1 MIQNNFSNYNL
12 CKFSWNIIL
21 LEKNIAF
28 ESENI
33 FEIKFWLKN
42 NEKWIIFDS
51 FVSNSDFVLY

>member
-42 NEKWIIFDS
+42 NEKWIFCIFLTK
-51 FVSNSDFVLY
+51 FW

>member
-1 MIQNNFSNYNL
+1 MNL